1 MGPATEVFV
10 RFFSYRIDGVDGL
23 AVQTGENT
31 FRGLLGSS
39 PHYPGSLDDVVRSG
53 DYAAAAE
60 TLSSGETVDPERVAL
75 LPPVSGSGKI
85 LCVGLNY
92 RDHAAESAMA
102 LPDFPT
108 VFVRFRSGLVAHD
121 APLVR
126 PKVSSQFDFEGELA
140 AVIGKPGRA
149 IPEAEALDHVAGYTI
164 FNDGSIRDYQLRTP
178 QWTMGKNFD
187 GTGAVGPVFVT
198 ADELPPGGAGL
209 RLETRLNGETMQSAS
224 TNDLVFD
231 VARLV
236 SLLSVAMTLE
246 PGDMI
251 VTGTPSGVGFAR
263 KPPVFMQPGDV
274 CEVSIEGIGMLRN
287 RVVAE

>member
-1 MGPATEVFV
+1 M

-39 PHYPGSLDDVVRSG
+39 PHYPGSLDDIVRSG

-60 TLSSGETVDPERVAL
+60 TLSSGEAVDPERVAL

-274 CEVSIEGIGMLRN
+274 CEVSIEGIGVLRN

>member
-1 MGPATEVFV
+1 M

-23 AVQTGENT
+23 AVQTGENA

-39 PHYPGSLDDVVRSG
+39 PHYPGSLDDIVRSG
-53 DYAAAAE
+53 AYAAAAG

-108 VFVRFRSGLVAHD
+108 VFVRFRSGLVAHN

-126 PKVSSQFDFEGELA
+126 PKVSSRFDFEGELA
-140 AVIGKPGRA
+140 AIIGKPGRA
-149 IPEAEALDHVAGYTI
+149 IPEADALDHVAGYTI
-164 FNDGSIRDYQLRTP
+164 FNDGSIRDYQLQTS

-187 GTGAVGPVFVT
+187 ATGAVGPVFVT
-198 ADELPPGGAGL
+198 ADELPPGAAGL

-231 VARLV
+231 VPRLV

-274 CEVSIEGIGMLRN
+274 CEVSIEGIGVLRN